1 MTTKAWSYIRLST
14 ADQIEGHGE
23 TRQEDASR
31 AYAEAHGLDLQEPIR
46 DLGKSGYHGT
56 HRKTGNLG
64 KFLRLVEL
72 GLVPS
77 GSYFLVENCDRLS
90 REDPL
95 TAFETFST
103 IINAGISVVTTDDG
117 QVYNRDLLRRDPMKL
132 IFWIMQT
139 IRGNAESDRKSKM
152 VTKAA
157 AARKVKAIEAGRAIS
172 GRAPTW
178 LRKTKGG
185 FEVEPV
191 KKRIIERIFREL
203 DQGLGGSRIA
213 QRLNDDGVEPFND
226 YKTRKT
232 RGWHHAVIL
241 HIAKSR
247 SVLGE
252 HQMTKLEERDGEK
265 VRVPDGPPRE
275 NWWPRVLDDEALF
288 YRVQDLISDRL
299 RGSPNRGGGRRGKT
313 VSNLFVGLC
322 ICHGCGDQMNY
333 YGAFTSEAGVRTRAT
348 FKCGNAARKAGC
360 TNKRR
365 YDYQRF
371 EEMILRFVSEC
382 ELTGEGRNP
391 AEIELDLMEAR
402 RADTQR
408 KLDKLVSMLED
419 DDPPATVM
427 KLIRQR
433 ENDLNALVEEIDR
446 HREQNRR
453 AGAMIPPQEHQK
465 AVRGLLAEMAG
476 LPDEELFRVRARL
489 SVGLAS
495 LIDEIVFSEKGA
507 QVVRLKNGAVTYVV
521 TPEKIVRLDSE
532 NQKVTKAGR
541 ADDALRAVRQSTPFI
556 GSAVI
561 SAGDLAEIRGDLAK
575 RTG

>member
-1 MTTKAWSYIRLST
+1 MMTTKAWSYIRLST
-14 ADQIEGHGE
+14 TDQIEGHGE
-23 TRQEDASR
+23 IRQEDASR
-31 AYAEAHGLDLQEPIR
+31 AYAEAHGLDLQEPLR

-103 IINAGISVVTTDDG
+103 IINAGINVVTTDDG

-139 IRGNAESDRKSKM
+139 IRGNAESERKAKM

-157 AARKVKAIEAGRAIS
+157 EKRKKDAIEIGRAVN

-178 LRKTKGG
+178 LRKTKDG
-185 FEVEPV
+185 FEVDDD

-203 DQGLGGSRIA
+203 DQGLGGTRIA

-226 YKTRKT
+226 YKSRKT

-288 YRVQDLISDRL
+288 YRVQARIADRVNH
-299 RGSPNRGGGRRGKT
+299 RNKGGGQRGVT
-313 VSNLFVGLC
+313 VSNLFTGLC
-322 ICHGCGDQMNY
+322 VCHCCGDQMNY
-333 YGAFTSEAGVRTRAT
+333 VGGFTSAKGVRTRAT

-360 TNKRR
+360 VNRRR

-371 EEMILRFVSEC
+371 EDMITQFVREC
-382 ELTGEGRNP
+382 ELADEARNP
-391 AEIELDLMEAR
+391 AAVELELLEAR
-402 RADTQR
+402 RADADR
-408 KLDKLVSMLED
+408 KLTKLVAMLDD
-419 DDPPATVM
+419 DDPPASVM
-427 KLIRQR
+427 NLIRER
-433 ENDLNALVEEIDR
+433 EKERDALDVEIEQ
-446 HREQNRR
+446 HREKNRR
-453 AGAMIPPQEHQK
+453 NGALLSPQVHQK
-465 AVRGLLAEMAG
+465 TARAVLASMASQS
-476 LPDEELFRVRARL
+476 DEALYIARVRL
-489 SVGLAS
+489 SVALAA
-495 LIDEIVFSEKGA
+495 LIDEIVFSTKGG
-507 QVVRLKNGAVTYVV
+507 QLVRLKNSNVSYAV
-521 TPEKIVRLDSE
+521 TPEKILRLDPE
-532 NQKVTKAGR
+532 RLEITKATIL
-541 ADDALRAVRQSTPFI
+541 DDALRPIADRVSPFADR
-556 GSAVI
+556 SDRAHLD
-561 SAGDLAEIRGDLAK
+561 AL
-575 RTG
+575 TG